1 MRKEQLAS
9 KPKESALAAIR
20 NTLSILVHSEPGA
33 GKSWFGQTSPRPILT
48 LDAEGGSRYAKR
60 HGQKVRKVSWDPL
73 SGPPPEADGTWD
85 TCVVIVHKFEVMQKA
100 WEWLNTYDHG
110 FKSLVI
116 DTLDEIQKRCKDDI
130 SGGETMTERNWGQL
144 LVKMEQLVRL
154 QLRDL
159 TFHPT
164 HPLDAVVILAH
175 TDLKKNKYRP
185 AVQGALGV
193 SLPGY
198 VDVEGYTDSSQV
210 VQAPLI
216 PKTEASEE
224 SKERYCS
231 APRYLVFYE
240 LGPETLEYARGLA
253 ASWGYSAIKYAE
265 VPGRLYIEPVYG
277 QAVRAAAGK

>member
-116 DTLDEIQKRCKDDI
+116 DTLDEIQKRCKDAI
-130 SGGETMTERNWGQL
+130 SGGETMTERQWGEL
-144 LVKMEQLVRL
+144 LIRMEQLVRI

-159 TFHPT
+159 TFS
-164 HPLDAVVILAH
+164 
-175 TDLKKNKYRP
+175 R
-185 AVQGALGV
+185 
-193 SLPGY
+193 
-198 VDVEGYTDSSQV
+198 
-210 VQAPLI
+210 
-216 PKTEASEE
+216 
-224 SKERYCS
+224 
-231 APRYLVFYE
+231 
-240 LGPETLEYARGLA
+240 
-253 ASWGYSAIKYAE
+253 
-265 VPGRLYIEPVYG
+265 
-277 QAVRAAAGK
+277 